1 MCVSMFD
8 GQDTLKSLIFLLSM
22 SRQSRKRP
30 SKAHKRLYQR
40 GCSIFED
47 NTLLKGFANALLY
60 SVKKDLEDAK
70 HGMHRGKPLPPL
82 SEDDHLFH

>member
-1 MCVSMFD
+1 MCVSVFD
-8 GQDTLKSLIFLLSM
+8 GRDILKSLTILLSM

-40 GCSIFED
+40 DDSLMKI
-47 NTLLKGFANALLY
+47 FANSLLNL
-60 SVKKDLEDAK
+60 VQKDLEDAK

-82 SEDDHLFH
+82 SKDDHLFH